1 LLGSF
6 AKSKGKCI
14 SALIR
19 LRESQKGHSVGEE
32 SPVVQHLFDQI
43 KDCVSKAVAFDDVI
57 YRSCGVKYANE
68 KDFLS
73 GDGAAYGGGRWNP
86 PGIRAV
92 YGSLD
97 VMTATKES
105 YQNLI
110 DAGFK
115 DKNIK
120 PRVIAGATVKVERL
134 LNLTDANIRRKLGF
148 RLDELLDEDWKGI
161 QLGGE
166 ESWTQAIGRGCRE
179 AGFEG
184 LIVPSARNRPKGKN
198 LVIFPDE
205 LAKGSSCKVIAK
217 EELPP
222 HPSQW

>member
-1 LLGSF
+1 M
-6 AKSKGKCI
+6 GK
-14 SALIR
+14 
-19 LRESQKGHSVGEE
+19 E
-32 SPVVQHLFDQI
+32 SPFVQRLFDQI
-43 KDCVSKAVAFDDVI
+43 KDCLSKAVAFDDVI

-68 KDFLS
+68 KDFMS

-86 PGIRAV
+86 PGVRAV

-97 VMTATKES
+97 VITATKES

-110 DAGFK
+110 NAGFK
-115 DKNIK
+115 NKNIR
-120 PRVIAGATVKVERL
+120 PRVIAGATVKVKRL
-134 LNLTDANIRRKLGF
+134 LDLTDANIRRKLGF

-184 LIVPSARNRPKGKN
+184 LVVPSARDRPKGTN
-198 LVIFPDE
+198 LVIFPDK

-217 EELPP
+217 EDLPP
-222 HPSQW
+222 HPSTW